1 MQLDNY
7 RHRYSFRKYK
17 AFPSSARTPILLQRL
32 SFSVLPT
39 TAKMHS
45 ITPLLALLLLPI
57 ASTKHL
63 KHPCLTSTE
72 AKDLATAWL
81 HLWDTN
87 AVSSLSDLTPIL
99 SPNITSYDEAYGGPL
114 VGIEAFLETVT
125 APGNYTT
132 TDV

>member
-1 MQLDNY
+1 ML
-7 RHRYSFRKYK
+7 
-17 AFPSSARTPILLQRL
+17 
-32 SFSVLPT
+32 
-39 TAKMHS
+39 S
-45 ITPLLALLLLPI
+45 ITPLVALLLPI
-57 ASTKHL
+57 ASAKHP

-72 AKDLATAWL
+72 ANDLATAWL

-99 SPNITSYDEAYGGPL
+99 SPNITSYDEAYGGPI

-132 TDV
+132 TDVKQFPLFVFHSCDQIATRWGYTALTTGYES